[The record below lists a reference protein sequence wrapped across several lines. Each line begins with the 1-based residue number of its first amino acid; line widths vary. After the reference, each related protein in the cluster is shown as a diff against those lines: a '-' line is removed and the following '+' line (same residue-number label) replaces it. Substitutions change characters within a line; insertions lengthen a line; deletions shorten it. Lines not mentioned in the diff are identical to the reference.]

1 MSPELHEQCG
11 AYCYQTFKPVLEHVV
26 QLTEEISKKDE
37 EIKKMEKFVEVANN
51 NVLAMNSRFLEAFRK
66 DVRPKNMF
74 I

>member
-37 EIKKMEKFVEVANN
+37 EIKKMEKFVELANN